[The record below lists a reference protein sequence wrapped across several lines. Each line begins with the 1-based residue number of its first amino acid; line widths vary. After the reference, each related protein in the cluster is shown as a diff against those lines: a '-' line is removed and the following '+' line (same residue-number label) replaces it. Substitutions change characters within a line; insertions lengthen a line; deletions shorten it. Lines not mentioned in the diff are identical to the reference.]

1 MAHILIVDDEPAVRD
16 VLAGILGLQGHE
28 VTEAVSGVD
37 ALERFDAELHELV
50 ISDVM
55 MPDMN
60 GFDLLTELG
69 PRLGDRI
76 PFLILSSHDDP
87 DGVEAA
93 IYAGAFDYLIKPF
106 IPAKVAEVV
115 DRALEEAQAKA
126 P

>member
-16 VLAGILGLQGHE
+16 VLASILGLQGHE
-28 VTEAVSGVD
+28 VTEAESGLD
-37 ALERFDAELHELV
+37 ALERFDAERHELV

-93 IYAGAFDYLIKPF
+93 IYAGAFDYLVKPF
-106 IPAKVAEVV
+106 IPAQVAEVV
-115 DRALEEAQAKA
+115 VRALEEARAKA
-126 P
+126 S

>member
-1 MAHILIVDDEPAVRD
+1 MARILIVDDEPAVRD
-16 VLAGILGLQGHE
+16 VLAAILGMQGHE
-28 VTEAVSGVD
+28 VTEAESGVD
-37 ALERFDAELHELV
+37 ALAKFDPDVHELV
-50 ISDVM
+50 VSDVM
-55 MPDMN
+55 MPQMN

-93 IYAGAFDYLIKPF
+93 IYAGAFDYLTKPF
-106 IPAKVAEVV
+106 VPAKVAEVI
-115 DRALEEAQAKA
+115 DRALAEAAAKA